1 MSSKPLPTPA
11 EILAKVQQGASIDIP
26 YPLTDRQFYEAET
39 IYMAAAP
46 SERDITGMASCL
58 SEDFQLHQSPDLP
71 YGGIYKGRSGFKDWS
86 DDMASYFDRLEV
98 VDPQVFEKSGS
109 DSVVVSSTL
118 KLRVRKN
125 GVELVGPLLQAMK
138 VDREKGLLT
147 EIRPFYWDVKGLNEA
162 LQK

>member
-1 MSSKPLPTPA
+1 
-11 EILAKVQQGASIDIP
+11 
-26 YPLTDRQFYEAET
+26 
-39 IYMAAAP
+39 MAAAP

-71 YGGIYKGRSGFKDWS
+71 YGGIYKGRSGFKVLLHRDNFLAQRLTSSLQDWS

-125 GVELVGPLLQAMK
+125 GVELWIERVMG
-138 VDREKGLLT
+138 R
-147 EIRPFYWDVKGLNEA
+147 I
-162 LQK
+162 